1 MKTILL
7 IRHGEALHHIQNMTG
22 GWSDVPLTDKGVEQA
37 RRVGQKLQ
45 ELVEGEPVAILSSDL
60 IRAKQ
65 TAQEIERF
73 LKVPPRYYAE
83 LRELNNGVAKG
94 LSREQ
99 AKRIENP
106 MTDPVLDWV
115 PYQDAESWW
124 DMVCRV
130 ACFLDQEVEKFSEKR
145 LVVVS
150 HGNAMVAIALW
161 WFGLHRSREAAE
173 KFMLYFDPASITILK
188 ENEYERY
195 IEKSNDTSHLTA

>member
-22 GWSDVPLTDKGVEQA
+22 GWSDVPLTNKGLEQA
-37 RRVGQKLQ
+37 GKVGQKLQ

-60 IRAKQ
+60 MRAKQ

-99 AKRIENP
+99 AKRIGNP
-106 MTDPVLDWV
+106 MTYPVLDWV

-124 DMVCRV
+124 DMVCRIS
-130 ACFLDQEVEKFSEKR
+130 CFLDREIKKVSAKR
-145 LVVVS
+145 VVVVS
-150 HGNAMVAIALW
+150 HGNAMVAIVLW

-173 KFMLYFDPASITILK
+173 KFMLYFDPASITVLK